1 MHTGNKRVIW
11 AQENNYDFIESY
23 IVTCREQ
30 KDAIV
35 THTFLPRGQWPGQVS
50 K

>member
-11 AQENNYDFIESY
+11 AQENNYDFIESLLL
-23 IVTCREQ
+23 CREQ
-30 KDAIV
+30 KDEIV
-35 THTFLPRGQWPGQVS
+35 THTFLQIETIKINRD